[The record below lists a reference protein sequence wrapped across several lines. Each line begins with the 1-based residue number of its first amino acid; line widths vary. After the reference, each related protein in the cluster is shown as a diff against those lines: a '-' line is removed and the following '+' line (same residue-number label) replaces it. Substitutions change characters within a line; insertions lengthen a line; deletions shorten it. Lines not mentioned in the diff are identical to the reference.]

1 MSSIPAIVKRKPV
14 GIANVGKVLVLITVC
29 FAQPTLAQS
38 DPSAAAEQTDSDDT
52 ELETIAS
59 RSTDQEDGNLVIDIL
74 DRAEN
79 RYGPPTPV
87 EDCSVEQ
94 EAAIISGEIIVCR
107 RKRDQRR
114 FRTLDPE
121 SALARYA
128 DETAFRDDPRTPDF
142 ISDCHDQGW
151 PAGCVRF
158 GKVPEPALIIDV
170 EALPQAPAGSDADRI
185 SRGLPPLGQ
194 DDSANGSIIPIT
206 SEADVVSPEAA
217 EEPAGQL

>member
-1 MSSIPAIVKRKPV
+1 LSSIPAIVKRKPV

-114 FRTLDPE
+114 FRTLDPDARWPDTPMKQHFATTLAPPI
-121 SALARYA
+121 SSQIAMIRVGQLAACALAKCQSLR
-128 DETAFRDDPRTPDF
+128 
-142 ISDCHDQGW
+142 
-151 PAGCVRF
+151 
-158 GKVPEPALIIDV
+158 
-170 EALPQAPAGSDADRI
+170 
-185 SRGLPPLGQ
+185 
-194 DDSANGSIIPIT
+194 
-206 SEADVVSPEAA
+206 
-217 EEPAGQL
+217 